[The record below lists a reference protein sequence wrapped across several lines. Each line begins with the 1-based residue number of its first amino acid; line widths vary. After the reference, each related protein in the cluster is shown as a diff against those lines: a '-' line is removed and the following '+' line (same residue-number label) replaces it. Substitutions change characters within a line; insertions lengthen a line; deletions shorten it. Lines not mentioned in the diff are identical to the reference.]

1 MALNYNTKIPGVYFD
16 FNLMVEQAIE
26 GSEGAV
32 AIVMS
37 NYNQTAT
44 AGELYEF
51 SNTAQEDAKNTIGV
65 SNYDPIRRIFEGG
78 AARVIVYTLPAAD
91 DTTGEFDYTGA
102 QAALRY
108 QFFEALTFDHEL
120 TAAALTDWTDWYNSQ
135 TITGRFLPI
144 FYGLTTEETPDEA
157 ITRIT
162 NNKDEGLITPLN
174 APRFG
179 DTAWSTLDFSQWL
192 AGVYS
197 ANGLGESLTYEE
209 VPEATNVTRH
219 LTNTELE
226 SALEAGAI
234 VVEYTGRKVRIVS
247 GLTSAGTTLES
258 LAFKQVFARD
268 VKFFLEE
275 NVIGQ
280 VPNGTNERLAI
291 AGTLKAEFLDRYA
304 AQGVIDG
311 ALPYDIVLEQ
321 GQTKKQVIV
330 KAHATRS
337 ETMEQ
342 IFIHFTEGASA

>member
-1 MALNYNTKIPGVYFD
+1 MDGLVQQPDDHGKV
-16 FNLMVEQAIE
+16 
-26 GSEGAV
+26 
-32 AIVMS
+32 
-37 NYNQTAT
+37 
-44 AGELYEF
+44 
-51 SNTAQEDAKNTIGV
+51 
-65 SNYDPIRRIFEGG
+65 
-78 AARVIVYTLPAAD
+78 PA
-91 DTTGEFDYTGA
+91 Y
-102 QAALRY
+102 
-108 QFFEALTFDHEL
+108 
-120 TAAALTDWTDWYNSQ
+120 
-135 TITGRFLPI
+135 

-321 GQTKKQVIV
+321 GRQRNRSLSKPMPPALKQWS
-330 KAHATRS
+330 KS
-337 ETMEQ
+337 L
-342 IFIHFTEGASA
+342 FTLRKELVPNESISRF